1 MKKFLLYTLFMAC
14 SGYASAQMQ
23 MNMPMGRSKKKP
35 VEKPTPVKK
44 APVKTADE
52 RNGYA
57 NG

>member
-1 MKKFLLYTLFMAC
+1 MAC